1 HKMKPKDK
9 TALSAHILSTAAD
22 VISDKQRRIVLT
34 ATAVLAVNICYAVYN
49 GVLGI
54 IYSSLWLAVLC
65 AYYLIL
71 SVMRFSAVFCA
82 LKSKSGEQ
90 IYILRFCGAMLM
102 ILSLVLAYSVYYSI
116 YRETAK
122 GYDKI
127 TMITIAAYTF
137 YKVILAFIN
146 AAKAAKRRSPL
157 LSVIRNIACADAAA
171 SLLSLQRSMLV
182 SFDGMSEAE
191 IRLMNTLTGTGV
203 CIFIFILGLIMTL
216 GIFGG
221 KQNGKIKNRK
231 SERENRRKSDKRIQ
245 EDERCGR

>member
-1 HKMKPKDK
+1 MKPKDK
-9 TALSAHILSTAAD
+9 TALSARILSTAAD
-22 VISDKQRRIVLT
+22 IRTDKQRRIVLA
-34 ATAVLAVNICYAVYN
+34 ATSVLAINICYAIYN

-54 IYSSLWLAVLC
+54 IYSSPWLAVLC

-82 LKSKSGEQ
+82 RKFKSGEQ
-90 IYILRFCGAMLM
+90 MFIMRFCGAMLM
-102 ILSLVLAYSVYYSI
+102 ILSLVLSYSVYYSI

-122 GYDKI
+122 SYGEI
-127 TMITIAAYTF
+127 VMITIATYTF

-146 AAKAAKRRSPL
+146 AAKAAKHRSPVL
-157 LSVIRNIACADAAA
+157 TAIRNIACADAAA

-182 SFDGMSEAE
+182 SFNGMSEAE
-191 IRLMNTLTGTGV
+191 IRLMNTLTGSGV

-231 SERENRRKSDKRIQ
+231 GERENRRKGDKRIQ
-245 EDERCGR
+245 KNERRGG